1 MAQAKEKAK
10 VTKQKLD
17 PIFLWQGTDKTGKRT
32 KGQMSGANANIVKAL
47 LRRQGII
54 PLKVKKKPK
63 DLFAAKKPPIKPADI
78 AVFSRM
84 LATMMSSGVPLMQSM
99 QIIGEG
105 HENASMQDMIL
116 TIKADVES
124 GTSLAESL
132 GKFPYHFDDLFVNLV
147 NAGEQSGTLESL
159 LHEIAIYKEKTE
171 ALKAKIKKA
180 LVYPI
185 SILVVAFIV
194 TAILMIFVIPQF
206 ESLFSGFGAE
216 LPGLT
221 QVVINL
227 SQFFQEWWWLIF
239 GSIIGSVYAIM
250 EAKKRSRKVQHFF
263 DRMLL
268 KVPVIGIIME
278 KGAIARFSRTFAT
291 MFKAGVPLVEAM
303 VSVAGATGNIV
314 YSEGTMEMRD
324 EVSTGTQLNVAMR
337 NSELFPNM
345 VIQMVAIGEE
355 SGALDTMLAKVADF
369 YEQEVDDAVDNMTA
383 LMEPMIMAFLGI
395 VIGTLVIAMYL
406 PIFKLGAVV

>member
-1 MAQAKEKAK
+1 MAQAK
-10 VTKQKLD
+10 KQKLD
-17 PIFLWQGTDKTGKRT
+17 PIFIWQGTDKNGQRK
-32 KGQMSGANANIVKAL
+32 KGEISSQNVNTAKAL
-47 LRRQGII
+47 LRRQGITPI
-54 PLKVKKKPK
+54 KVKKKPK
-63 DLFAAKKPPIKPADI
+63 DLFTAKKPAIKPADI

-105 HENASMQDMIL
+105 HENASMQDLIL
-116 TIKADVES
+116 SVKADVES

-132 GKFPYHFDDLFVNLV
+132 GKFPLYFDDLFVNLV
-147 NAGEQSGTLESL
+147 NAGEQSGTLETL
-159 LHEIAIYKEKTE
+159 LHEIAMYKEKTE

-185 SILVVAFIV
+185 SILAVAFIV

-206 ESLFSGFGAE
+206 ESLFAGFGAE

-221 QVVINL
+221 QMVINL
-227 SQFFQEWWWLIF
+227 SQFFQQFWWLIF
-239 GSIIGSVYAIM
+239 GTIFGVIYGVM
-250 EAKKRSRKVQHFF
+250 EAKRRSRKVQHTF
-263 DRMLL
+263 DRLLL
-268 KVPVIGIIME
+268 KLPVIGIVME
-278 KGAIARFSRTFAT
+278 KGAIARFARTFAT

-314 YSEGTMEMRD
+314 FSEGTMAMRD
-324 EVSTGTQLNVAMR
+324 EVSTGTQLNVAMT
-337 NSELFPNM
+337 NSDLFPNM

-369 YEQEVDDAVDNMTA
+369 YEAEVDDAVDNMTA
-383 LMEPMIMAFLGI
+383 LMEPMIMAFLG
-395 VIGTLVIAMYL
+395 VLIGTLVIAMYL

>member
-1 MAQAKEKAK
+1 MAQAK
-10 VTKQKLD
+10 KQKLD
-17 PIFLWQGTDKTGKRT
+17 PIFLWQGTDKTGKRA
-32 KGQMSGANANIVKAL
+32 KGQMSAANVNIAKAL

-63 DLFAAKKPPIKPADI
+63 DLFAAKKPPIKPSDI

-147 NAGEQSGTLESL
+147 NAGEQSGTLEAL

-171 ALKAKIKKA
+171 ALKAKIRKA

-206 ESLFSGFGAE
+206 ESLFTGFGAE

-221 QVVINL
+221 QMVINL

-239 GSIIGSVYAIM
+239 GSIIGTVYGIM

-278 KGAIARFSRTFAT
+278 KGAIARFARTFAT

-303 VSVAGATGNIV
+303 VSVAGATGNVV
-314 YSEGTMEMRD
+314 YSEGTMVMRD
-324 EVSTGTQLNVAMR
+324 EVSTGTQLNIAMR

-406 PIFKLGAVV
+406 PIFKLGAVVG

>member
-1 MAQAKEKAK
+1 MAEAKK
-10 VTKQKLD
+10 VKLT
-17 PIFLWQGTDKTGKRT
+17 PIFIWQGKGKTGKRT
-32 KGQMSGANANIVKAL
+32 KGQISANNINIAKAL
-47 LRRQGII
+47 LRRQGITPI
-54 PLKVKKKPK
+54 KLKKKPK
-63 DLFAAKKPPIKPADI
+63 DLFTPRKPPITSADI

-84 LATMMSSGVPLMQSM
+84 LATLMSSGVPLMQSM

-105 HENASMQDMIL
+105 HENANMQNMVL
-116 TIKADVES
+116 SIKADVES

-132 GKFPYHFDDLFVNLV
+132 GKFPLHFDDLFVNLV
-147 NAGEQSGTLESL
+147 NAGEQSGTLEQL

-180 LVYPI
+180 LVYPV

-206 ESLFSGFGAE
+206 QTLFNGFGAE
-216 LPGLT
+216 LPALT
-221 QVVINL
+221 QMVINL
-227 SQFFQEWWWLIF
+227 SIFFQEYWWLIF
-239 GSIIGSVYAIM
+239 GSIFAAVYGIM
-250 EAKKRSRKVQHFF
+250 EAKKHSRKVQHFF
-263 DRMLL
+263 DRLLL
-268 KVPVIGIIME
+268 KVPVIGAVME
-278 KGAIARFSRTFAT
+278 KGAIARFARTFAT
-291 MFKAGVPLVEAM
+291 MFKAGVPLVESM

-314 YSEGTMEMRD
+314 FSEVTLEMRD

-355 SGALDTMLAKVADF
+355 SGSLDTMLEKVADF
-369 YEQEVDDAVDNMTA
+369 FEQEVDDAVDNMTT
-383 LMEPMIMAFLGI
+383 LMEPMIMVFLGV

-406 PIFKLGAVV
+406 PIFKLGAVVG